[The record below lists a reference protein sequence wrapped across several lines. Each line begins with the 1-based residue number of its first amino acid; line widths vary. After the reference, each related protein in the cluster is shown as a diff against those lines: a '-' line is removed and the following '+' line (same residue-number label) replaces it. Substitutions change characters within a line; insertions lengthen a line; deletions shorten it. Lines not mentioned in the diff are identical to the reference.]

1 MYSFD
6 LTDEEKEHH
15 YSKLCQEAEEKLAEI
30 KTNENN
36 NFSENEKK
44 DEETVQHKAIS
55 QKPSIQETV
64 CSPRIENFFIRFMVS
79 CYILTE
85 VV

>member
-15 YSKLCQEAEEKLAEI
+15 YSKLCQEAEEKLAE
-30 KTNENN
+30 
-36 NFSENEKK
+36 KK
-44 DEETVQHKAIS
+44 DEETVQEKAIS